1 MSREFTYIVTK
12 EDEQEGCSIIT
23 LVRRHFAC
31 SSRLRKKIKKNK
43 AITVNGAVI
52 PVWKAPHAGD
62 AIAVRLPEEASHFP
76 PEAIPVDVIYEDDDL
91 LIVNKQAGITVHP
104 TNGRPDH
111 TLANALSQYML
122 DTGQRFKIRFINR
135 LDMDTSGLVAC
146 GKNAYVQNDFVRQ
159 SRQGLVRKEY
169 TAIVDGLMEEEQGVI
184 DLPIGRPA
192 DEPLRRGVVE
202 GGKPSVTHYRVLA
215 RFPEAGG
222 PGYSLVR
229 LRLET
234 GRTHQIRVH
243 MCHIGHTVTGD
254 WLYESV
260 HREQIGRQALHASR
274 LSFRHPISGAQL
286 DLHAPLPAD
295 MQTLLG
301 AIGGKD
307 LLDDLL

>member
-62 AIAVRLPEEASHFP
+62 AIAVHLPEEASHFP
-76 PEAIPVDVIYEDDDL
+76 PEAIPVDDL

-222 PGYSLVR
+222 PGYSLVW

-301 AIGGKD
+301 AIGGKN